1 MTRSL
6 RHRYPSNVL
15 KGSWNPKKW
24 FDGGPPKL
32 KYPSFKGFLLFLL
45 PTPLLL
51 AAIIALG
58 AGNLGAVLAEGGAFA
73 LYMLGALLTR
83 RGALAAG
90 GEPKLR
96 YARRPLASPKN
107 LGAALVATATGVAA
121 YFAVGHGLF
130 VSLTFGG
137 IALLAFH
144 LLYGLEPLSA
154 QRIPLSGGDED
165 ERVAKALAEAE
176 RRILSIEQAALAI
189 GNSELRERLGCIG
202 ARGREILG
210 QIERRP
216 RDLRRARKFLTV
228 YLEGAQQ
235 VTRGYAETHKSA
247 DSREL
252 EQNFRTVLVT
262 IEEVFA
268 EQQQRLLETDVMD
281 LDVQIEVLTKQLKR
295 EGIR

>member
-1 MTRSL
+1 M
-6 RHRYPSNVL
+6 
-15 KGSWNPKKW
+15 
-24 FDGGPPKL
+24 
-32 KYPSFKGFLLFLL
+32 LLFLL
-45 PTPLLL
+45 PIPLLL

-73 LYMLGALLTR
+73 LYMLGAVLTR
-83 RGALAAG
+83 RGILATRQ
-90 GEPKLR
+90 ERELR
-96 YARRPLASPKN
+96 YARRSYVSPKN
-107 LGAALVATATGVAA
+107 LGAAYIMAATGIAA
-121 YFAVGHGLF
+121 YFAVGHEF
-130 VSLTFGG
+130 FASIAFGAV
-137 IALLAFH
+137 ALLAFH
-144 LLYGLEPLSA
+144 LVYGLEPLSPR
-154 QRIPLSGGDED
+154 RIPLGDDSED
-165 ERVAKALAEAE
+165 DRVAKALAEAE
-176 RRILSIEQAALAI
+176 RRILSIEKAAHAI
-189 GNSELRERLGCIG
+189 GNSELRERLGRIG

-235 VTRGYAETHKSA
+235 VTQGYAETHRLA

-268 EQQQRLLETDVMD
+268 EQQKRLLETDVMD

-295 EGIR
+295 EGIL